1 MNSNLDFHQ
10 QIFFFNFFILP
21 PFSIG
26 MLALSLVCG
35 SLECKSFNLP
45 NTQKVNKLSLSLSLS
60 LLYPELIDFLIIYMK
75 CEIKCC
81 QERDNGYLQKQKAKI
96 KSTLSLHLD
105 SWRNQTLFNFLF
117 LSAQH
122 LATLHLYSLFFFIFS
137 FLYGCSS
144 IYPFLCFSFY
154 CRTSLVSVSH
164 FHLQTYYSSSPI
176 LQSTTQ
182 PLVIVAN

>member
-1 MNSNLDFHQ
+1 
-10 QIFFFNFFILP
+10 
-21 PFSIG
+21 

-60 LLYPELIDFLIIYMK
+60 LPIISRINRFPNNLHEMWN
-75 CEIKCC
+75 
-81 QERDNGYLQKQKAKI
+81 QMLPRERQWLSPKTKGQNKKH
-96 KSTLSLHLD
+96 TLSS
-105 SWRNQTLFNFLF
+105 SWFLTLFNFLF
-117 LSAQH
+117 LSAQD
-122 LATLHLYSLFFFIFS
+122 LATLHLYSLFLFIFS

-144 IYPFLCFSFY
+144 IHPFLCFSFY
-154 CRTSLVSVSH
+154 CWTSLVFVSH